1 MILKNCSSC
10 VIHGSGEDVTIRSRV
25 QFIDEEITLYFD
37 DNDDLETYAD
47 RIRIDFFD
55 SQVGYIKTFCELEIR
70 ENTDPYILEHWSADC
85 KILEILEILQRQEDL
100 RVRTNKEVTFI
111 SDAHGSF
118 TGIIQNISVGGLY
131 MTTSTK
137 LEVDEHFKFEFI
149 FSKKHQE
156 IEGKVLRET
165 IIREN
170 HYGYGCQFVRLPN
183 STEREIRQY
192 VYRRQ
197 LSNAY

>member
-10 VIHGSGEDVTIRSRV
+10 VIYGSGEDVAIRSRV
-25 QFIDEEITLYFD
+25 HFIEGKITLHFD
-37 DNDDLETYAD
+37 DNDGLETHAD
-47 RIRIDFFD
+47 RIRVDFFD

-70 ENTDPYILEHWSADC
+70 ENTDPYILEHWAADC
-85 KILEILEILQRQEDL
+85 KILEILEVLQRQEDL
-100 RVRTNKEVTFI
+100 RVRTNKEATFI
-111 SDAHGSF
+111 SDTHGSF
-118 TGIIQNISVGGLY
+118 HGIIQNISGGGLY

-137 LEVDEHFKFEFI
+137 LEINEHFKFEFI
-149 FSKKHQE
+149 FSKKQQE

-170 HYGYGCQFVRLPN
+170 HYGYGCQFVRLPK

-192 VYRRQ
+192 VYRKQ